1 MKNIR
6 LNLIVILLFRLGLA
20 GVMAQEAIP
29 AAGGEASGKGGKAS
43 YTVGQLA
50 FTTISGITGLVMQGV
65 QQPYEITITKES
77 GDAVKL
83 GIECLVYPNPVTDQL
98 RLRVEM
104 NNGQNFS
111 TLSYRLYSFNG
122 TLLLQN
128 RITEKESIIP
138 VQHLAM
144 SAYVLQVYNNSNV
157 LVEFTIIKN

>member
-1 MKNIR
+1 MKNIT
-6 LNLIVILLFRLGLA
+6 LNLIVFFLFRIGLA
-20 GVMAQEAIP
+20 GIAQEAIP
-29 AAGGEASGKGGKAS
+29 TAGGDASGSGGSAS

-50 FTTISGITGLVMQGV
+50 FTTISGITGLVIQGV

-77 GDAVKL
+77 GDAAKL

-98 RLRVEM
+98 RLRVDM

-128 RITEKESIIP
+128 RITDKETVIP
-138 VQHLAM
+138 VQHLSM
-144 SAYVLQVYNNSNV
+144 SAYVLQIYDNTNV